1 MKQGP
6 LSGVRIVEFGGI
18 GPGPMCAMLLADLGA
33 EVVRIDRTEPHGLGT
48 PRPDRFNILKRS
60 RPSVSIDLKRTEGVE
75 AALRLIDQADALIE
89 GFRPGTMER
98 MGLGPQVCLER
109 NPRLAFGRM
118 TGWGQDGPLSM
129 AAGHDINYIS
139 LSGVLHSIGRKGQPP
154 TPPLVLTGDFG
165 GGALYLA
172 LGVLSAIIEARAS
185 GHGQVVDASMVDGSA
200 SLMTDYYGRYA
211 AGLHNDERGTN
222 ATDSGAFYFDAYRC
236 ADGKYISIAPVEP
249 KFREQLMEKLGLRDR
264 KPSLDD
270 IPNDEA
276 RDILQ
281 SIFATKTREQWCAL
295 LEGSDVCFAP
305 VLSLGE
311 APRHPHNV
319 ARRTFVEVDGIVQPA
334 PAPRFSRTPAG
345 TPTKPDIPGQST
357 VEGLARW
364 GFSPSEIEALAKA
377 GVLGRQAVQ
386 AFISKEGTT

>member
-1 MKQGP
+1 MSKGP

-33 EVVRIDRTEPHGLGT
+33 DVIRIDRPEPHGLGT

-60 RPSVSIDLKRTEGVE
+60 RPSVSIDLKQAEGIN
-75 AALRLIDQADALIE
+75 AALRLIDQADALVE

-98 MGLGPQVCLER
+98 IGLGPEVCFAR
-109 NPRLAFGRM
+109 NRKLVFGRM
-118 TGWGQDGPLSM
+118 TGWGQDGPLAM

-172 LGVLSAIIEARAS
+172 LGVLSAVIEARSS
-185 GHGQVVDASMVDGSA
+185 GLGQVVDASMVDGSA

-249 KFREQLMEKLGLRDR
+249 KFRAELMQKLGLSDR
-264 KPSLDD
+264 KPSLDE
-270 IPNDEA
+270 IPNAQA
-276 RDILQ
+276 REILQ
-281 SIFATKTREQWCAL
+281 TVFSMRTRAAWCEL
-295 LEGSDVCFAP
+295 LEGSDACFAP

-311 APRHPHNV
+311 APFHPHNV

-334 PAPRFSRTPAG
+334 PAPRFSRTPSAL
-345 TPTKPDIPGQST
+345 PTKPDIPGQST
-357 VEGLARW
+357 SVAMARW
-364 GFSPSEIEALAKA
+364 GFQPQEIETLTRT
-377 GVLGRQAVQ
+377 GVLGSRP
-386 AFISKEGTT
+386 K